1 MSRLGTFGHVPQSRM
16 PCPSDFLPDDGEDFA
31 DLIEAEWTGMEA
43 DGPLW
48 VLEAFTELVGADRK
62 EVNVAR
68 LCTPELDTHGMA
80 PGALLQ
86 VLFSRQH
93 VADADM
99 LAAAKALRE
108 MLQAY
113 GDGEA
118 ERRANHTITMAR
130 EARGW
135 DE

>member
-1 MSRLGTFGHVPQSRM
+1 MTRLGTFGSVPQSRM
-16 PCPSDFLPDDGEDFA
+16 PCPSDFVPDDSTDF
-31 DLIEAEWTGMEA
+31 DDFVEAEWTGMEA
-43 DGPLW
+43 DGPMW
-48 VLEAFTELVGADRK
+48 VLEAISELVGDDRK
-62 EVNVAR
+62 EVNVR
-68 LCTPELDTHGMA
+68 TLCTPELDTHGMA

-118 ERRANHTITMAR
+118 ERRANHTITLMASQ
-130 EARGW
+130 GF